1 MQVHFEDD
9 DGNSESLDV
18 QATSPVAAVVPDAP
32 PNFSA
37 SLGDPG
43 ELVLSWST
51 PAVCDFT
58 LLFDCWLDLDRTI
71 SVNDGGSDITGYT
84 VQWKLASRSWSVASD
99 VSEADVTTMSY
110 TVTGLSASNAY
121 TVRVLARN
129 AVGAGAPSTEVTVS
143 GSDLNVGPVVSGRAA
158 PSFFETN
165 PRTVGTYTATDPEND
180 TITWSL
186 SGLDA
191 SFFSI
196 ANGVLNFDS
205 AGDYEDPR
213 DAGRNNAY
221 NLNVHASDGRNTVR
235 FPVTVVIYD
244 VDEAPVVTGPSSV
257 NVRSGSTADVGRY
270 RATDAEGFVT
280 SWEPLSGIDAQHFE
294 FSDTGELRFTATPDS
309 GTPVDADGDNR
320 YEVTVS
326 ASSDGD
332 RGIRTGSLDV
342 VVTVTAPPPRR
353 TGGGGGGGFGGPI
366 LNVTAVVAGEDAP
379 EGLSFGFTYAC
390 ANALGEPVRSKAFSV
405 DAGRPYGT
413 IVAAG
418 LSCSLTVTDAAG
430 ATRRGWSV
438 HGRRH
443 PAGGLQ
449 DDRHLHLR
457 AGPDGRG
464 PGCGDRRRRGRRG
477 ADHPRGLPRRPLLG
491 RAGDGERQLRGRPR
505 P

>member
-1 MQVHFEDD
+1 MQNHPLSRLWRWAALMALLAMGVLSIQSAPLNAQDPPENNEATGTPTLIGPLQVGGILRVDTSSIADADGLTNPGFSYTWLADDDLVEPGAFLRALSIVNEYEVAPYDVEMTIKVQVHFDD
-9 DGNSESLDV
+9 DKGNRESLDV
-18 QATSPVAAVVPDAP
+18 QATRTVAAVAPDAP
-32 PNFSA
+32 PDLSA

-51 PAVCDFT
+51 PAVCDFSV
-58 LLFDCWLDLDRTI
+58 LFDCWLDLDRTI

-99 VSEADVTTMSY
+99 VSEADVTTTSY

-143 GSDLNVGPVVSGRAA
+143 GTDLNVGPVVSGRAA
-158 PSFFETN
+158 PFFYETN

-186 SGLDA
+186 SGSDA

-235 FPVTVVIYD
+235 FPVTVVIND
-244 VDEAPVVTGPSSV
+244 VDEAPVVTGPSTV
-257 NVRSGSTADVGRY
+257 NVRSGSTAHVGRY
-270 RATDAEGFVT
+270 RYMDPEGFVT
-280 SWEPLSGIDAQHFE
+280 SWEPLSGTDAQHFE
-294 FSDTGELRFTATPDS
+294 FSDTGELRFVATPDF

-320 YEVTVS
+320 YEVTVG
-326 ASSDGD
+326 ASSDGRD
-332 RGIRTGSLDV
+332 GIQTGTLDV

-353 TGGGGGGGFGGPI
+353 
-366 LNVTAVVAGEDAP
+366 
-379 EGLSFGFTYAC
+379 
-390 ANALGEPVRSKAFSV
+390 
-405 DAGRPYGT
+405 
-413 IVAAG
+413 AA
-418 LSCSLTVTDAAG
+418 AAG
-430 ATRRGWSV
+430 AAAAASA
-438 HGRRH
+438 GRS
-443 PAGGLQ
+443 
-449 DDRHLHLR
+449 
-457 AGPDGRG
+457 
-464 PGCGDRRRRGRRG
+464 
-477 ADHPRGLPRRPLLG
+477 
-491 RAGDGERQLRGRPR
+491 
-505 P
+505 